1 MLILHNNILFHLR
14 YIWAWSIFDYHMND
28 TRPTP
33 TPETDAEA
41 LACRDFHNQPIDY
54 VPLCFA
60 RKLERERDKALRELQ
75 EARNTNVNVRKER
88 GARVM
93 ELKKELHEAR
103 EALSGRTVSCSQC
116 NKAASDIAELN
127 QRLIDRTADMLAKVV
142 ELGEKIHRIKKSHEE
157 TERHEIGA
165 MREAIKE
172 AHGALSFMNEL
183 HADGHSET
191 ANHALFQLKPFL
203 P

>member
-1 MLILHNNILFHLR
+1 
-14 YIWAWSIFDYHMND
+14 MND

-60 RKLERERDKALRELQ
+60 RRLERERD
-75 EARNTNVNVRKER
+75 EAN
-88 GARVM
+88 AS
-93 ELKKELHEAR
+93 
-103 EALSGRTVSCSQC
+103 LSGRTVSCSQC

-142 ELGEKIHRIKKSHEE
+142 ELGEKIRRIKKSHEE
-157 TERHEIGA
+157 TERHEIEA

-203 P
+203 L